1 MENLL
6 KATEPF
12 KFFTRLNLTELT
24 GLRASNLRQIARY
37 IKKVPA
43 SCIYHHTHRFLQQRQ
58 YHSPEPPNDFAYW
71 ISNVLGE
78 KKLGEQLASID
89 MARFNDINSLRNAIV
104 EIMDQYLKN
113 NFLSGF
119 RKLEKGEAFYFMKS
133 VSFILP
139 TNYVASDLKEF
150 VGALKNITTDSIYF
164 HTFEARLRFERE
176 TNDFSDWIKYSIG
189 NEKLADDIS
198 KLDPYTH
205 TLEELRTVM
214 IRLIE
219 KEMGG

>member
-1 MENLL
+1 VQLHEA
-6 KATEPF
+6 KEQF
-12 KFFTRLNLTELT
+12 KFHTRLNLTELT
-24 GLRASNLRQIARY
+24 GLRAYNLRQIARY
-37 IKKVPA
+37 IKEVPG

-89 MARFNDINSLRNAIV
+89 IARFNDINSLRNAII
-104 EIMDQYLKN
+104 EIIDRYLHK

-139 TNYVASDLKEF
+139 TPYAADNLEEF
-150 VGALKNITTDSIYF
+150 IEALKNITTDSIYF
-164 HTFEARLRFERE
+164 HTFEARLRLGRE
-176 TNDFSDWIKYSIG
+176 TNDFSDWIEYSVG
-189 NEKLADDIS
+189 NKKLAHDIAR
-198 KLDPYTH
+198 LDPYTH
-205 TLEELRTVM
+205 TLEELRMVM
-214 IRLIE
+214 IRLVE
-219 KEMGG
+219 KHLGG